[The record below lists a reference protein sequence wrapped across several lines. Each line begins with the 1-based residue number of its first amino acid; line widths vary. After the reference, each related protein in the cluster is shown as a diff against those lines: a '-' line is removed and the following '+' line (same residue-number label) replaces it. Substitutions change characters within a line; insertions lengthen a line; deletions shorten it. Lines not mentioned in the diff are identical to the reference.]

1 MDKQFLRRLHN
12 VKYRELK
19 GLIGKIIPISSFD
32 AIATDVLAAIAPCT
46 GACGTLKL
54 RSTNMRG
61 TLAKYKLLDLSF
73 AAANLTLASEDRINR
88 KVLASLGF
96 VPAKGDLTS
105 NDTFASDDGDPNCIR
120 HLVDYTQE
128 GCEWVKVFL
137 DVWPIRNAFEEY
149 IGALRKRPASVDAED
164 HVLMEFMRQVD
175 GLFPSQFLIR
185 DACITSSDFVW
196 LHKHFYM

>member
-19 GLIGKIIPISSFD
+19 RLVGKTIPISSFG
-32 AIATDVLAAIAPCT
+32 AIATDVLSVITPCT
-46 GACGTLKL
+46 RACGTLEL
-54 RSTNMRG
+54 RSSNMRG

-73 AAANLTLASEDRINR
+73 AAANLTLASEDRVNR
-88 KVLASLGF
+88 KLLASLGF
-96 VPAKGDLTS
+96 VPAKGELPS
-105 NDTFASDDGDPNCIR
+105 NDAFVSDDGDPTCIR
-120 HLVDYTQE
+120 ELVDYTQE

-149 IGALRKRPASVDAED
+149 MAAFRKWPTGTDAD
-164 HVLMEFMRQVD
+164 HHVLMQLMHQVD
-175 GLFPSQFLIR
+175 GLFPSQFRIR
-185 DACITSSDFVW
+185 DVCITNSDFVW